1 MPLARVTGTLLLT
14 AFLLLALAFA
24 VLGAFQTRESMART
38 FARQS
43 QIQAAQTELEELL
56 RLQIDEENSLR
67 GYSLTHDLFYVDQYT
82 AAAGEFDSRE
92 RFLRQTLASQGL
104 ITAQRL
110 VDQYAALQMSWRN
123 AVAKPVLAHPS
134 QQLAEIDKRNK
145 FYSDQEAGIART
157 IRAELAAQNDVL
169 GRGTQAELDRSSYV
183 RAFWLLLFGLLAILF
198 NAFRSRLYRELEEE
212 RTTTEILQRAFRSE
226 AFPIPHCEVGGAYVS
241 ASSHLAVGGD
251 VYDVYRLSSN
261 LALLLIADVS
271 GKGVDAAVLTAF
283 IKFTIRAIALR
294 RRDPAAILSE
304 FNTSFSQ
311 AVENPYLFVSM
322 WLGILDTETLVL
334 RYASAGH
341 DSAFIRRSRNV
352 QQLPVTGPILG
363 VMEEPFETR
372 QTNLEHGD
380 LLVLATDG
388 LTEAR
393 TRSGRQLLET
403 GAMELIAKG
412 SEHAQELADG
422 IVASV
427 RALSR
432 NRLRDDLAVLV
443 VRAMPEGPDA

>member
-1 MPLARVTGTLLLT
+1 M
-14 AFLLLALAFA
+14 LLALAFA

-38 FARQS
+38 FAAQS
-43 QIQAAQTELEELL
+43 QIQAAQTQLEELL
-56 RLQIDEENSLR
+56 RLQVDQENSLR
-67 GYSLTHDLFYVDQYT
+67 GYSLTHDPFYVDQYT
-82 AAAGEFDSRE
+82 VAASEFDARE
-92 RFLRQTLASQGL
+92 SALRQTLSSQGL

-110 VDQYAALQMSWRN
+110 VDQYARLQSRWRN

-145 FYSDQEAGIART
+145 LFSDQEAAVVGA
-157 IRAELAAQNDVL
+157 IRSELAGQNDVL
-169 GRGTQAELDRSSYV
+169 GRSTQAELDRSSYV
-183 RAFWLLLFGLLAILF
+183 RAFWLLLFGLLAILL
-198 NAFRSRLYRELEEE
+198 NAVRSRLYRELEEE

-226 AFPIPHCEVGGAYVS
+226 ALPIPHCEVGGAYVS

-271 GKGVDAAVLTAF
+271 GKGIDAAVLTAF

-322 WLGILDTETLVL
+322 WLGILDTETFVL

-341 DSAFIRRSRNV
+341 DSAFLRRSNGV

-363 VMEEPFETR
+363 VMEEPYETR
-372 QTNLEHGD
+372 QANLEDGD

-393 TRSGRQLLET
+393 TRSGGQLLDS

-412 SEHAQELADG
+412 SERAQELADEL
-422 IVASV
+422 VASV

-432 NRLRDDLAVLV
+432 NRLRDDLAILV
-443 VRAMPEGPDA
+443 VRALRGSPDA

>member
-1 MPLARVTGTLLLT
+1 MARVTGTLLLT
-14 AFLLLALAFA
+14 AFLLIALAFA

-43 QIQAAQTELEELL
+43 QIQTAQTELEELL

-67 GYSLTHDLFYVDQYT
+67 GYSLTHDSFYVDQYT
-82 AAAGEFDSRE
+82 TAAGEFDSQE
-92 RFLRQTLASQGL
+92 RQLRQTPSSQGL

-110 VDQYAALQMSWRN
+110 VDQYSRLQAQWRE
-123 AVAKPVLAHPS
+123 AVAKPVLAHPT

-145 FYSDQEAGIART
+145 FYSDQEAAVVRS

-169 GRGTQAELDRSSYV
+169 GRSTQAELDRSSYV

-226 AFPIPHCEVGGAYVS
+226 AIPIPHCEVGGAYVS

-322 WLGILDTETLVL
+322 WLGILDTETFVL

-341 DSAFIRRSRNV
+341 DSAFIRRFNDV

-363 VMEEPFETR
+363 VMEEPYETR
-372 QTNLEHGD
+372 QANLQHGD

-393 TRSGRQLLET
+393 TRTGQLLDA
-403 GAMELIAKG
+403 GAMDLIAKG

-422 IVASV
+422 LVASV

-432 NRLRDDLAVLV
+432 NRLRDDLAILV
-443 VRAMPEGPDA
+443 VRALQGRPDA

>member
-1 MPLARVTGTLLLT
+1 
-14 AFLLLALAFA
+14 
-24 VLGAFQTRESMART
+24 MAHT

-43 QIQAAQTELEELL
+43 QIQAAQTQLEELL
-56 RLQIDEENSLR
+56 RLQVDEENSLR
-67 GYSLTHDLFYVDQYT
+67 GYSLTHDPFYVDQYT
-82 AAAGEFDSRE
+82 AAASEFDLRE
-92 RFLRQTLASQGL
+92 RALGQTLSSQGL
-104 ITAQRL
+104 VTAQRL
-110 VDQYAALQMSWRN
+110 VDQYAALQGRWRK

-145 FYSDQEAGIART
+145 FYSDQEASIVRT
-157 IRAELAAQNDVL
+157 IRAELAGQNDVL
-169 GRGTQAELDRSSYV
+169 GRSTQAELDRSSYV

-226 AFPIPHCEVGGAYVS
+226 AIPLPHCEVGGAYVS

-251 VYDVYRLSSN
+251 VFDVYRLSSN

-322 WLGILDTETLVL
+322 WLGILDTDTFVL

-341 DSAFIRRSRNV
+341 DSAFIRRLHDV

-363 VMEEPFETR
+363 VMEEPYETR
-372 QTNLEHGD
+372 QANLERDD

-393 TRSGRQLLET
+393 TRSGKQLLDA

-412 SEHAQELADG
+412 SDHAQELADEL
-422 IVASV
+422 VASV

-443 VRAMPEGPDA
+443 VRALRGTGDA